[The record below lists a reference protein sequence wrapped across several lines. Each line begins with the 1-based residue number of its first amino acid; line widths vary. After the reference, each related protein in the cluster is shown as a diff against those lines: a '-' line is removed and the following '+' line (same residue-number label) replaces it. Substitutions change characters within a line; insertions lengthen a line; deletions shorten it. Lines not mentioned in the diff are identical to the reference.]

1 MQQSLEATV
10 SQIGDFCETKVGIA
24 KQFGRILSGGGGV
37 EMLRKHILA
46 RCPSALVLP
55 NAVMAP
61 AIVVLPM
68 LVVLSGPT
76 LPLWL
81 ALILGLA
88 DSRWLS

>member
-1 MQQSLEATV
+1 
-10 SQIGDFCETKVGIA
+10 
-24 KQFGRILSGGGGV
+24 
-37 EMLRKHILA
+37 MLRKHILA